1 MKRAIL
7 FIATTLLLTSCYR
20 DPISSERTD
29 NQEFH
34 VEHIFTVDSCK
45 VYRFHDGG
53 RYHYIVIGP
62 RQLQINN
69 TSSSGKSYYDDVIET
84 K

>member
-1 MKRAIL
+1 MKKIIAI
-7 FIATTLLLTSCYR
+7 IAVSVLLTSCYR
-20 DPISSERTD
+20 DPINIEQTD
-29 NQEFH
+29 NREFH

-53 RYHYIVIGP
+53 RHHYVVIGP
-62 RQLQINN
+62 RQLQVN
-69 TSSSGKSYYDDVIET
+69 SSHSSGKSTIEETIET